1 MIDFA
6 VIPTALLFIAEAIP
20 NTLFMA
26 FVSLFFGILL
36 GSVIAL
42 IRIRSKNV
50 IVNGFLTVFISFF
63 RGVPSIVQLFIVYY
77 SLPYLLAPLFTSI
90 LGHTVK
96 PFDVSPYW
104 TVYTTFIL
112 YNTVYQSENLRGAL
126 RSVDHGQY
134 EAAVAMGMTPF
145 CAFTRIV
152 LPQAFVVAMPAFF
165 TYYLKTIKLLA
176 LVFTV
181 KVVDMFAKADIFSA
195 LYNRRTLHRRRHSL
209 LVRSHP
215 PHPLLQLVGKE
226 TPLQRI
232 LIRKRI
238 RKRTSPEMGCPF
250 LVWDLGKDGRSEI
263 LAFHANLYWICDAS
277 ADL

>member
-152 LPQAFVVAMPAFF
+152 LPQALCAG
-165 TYYLKTIKLLA
+165 LLH
-176 LVFTV
+176 LLPEDHQTPRPGIHRQSRRHVRQSRHLLCSLQQ
-181 KVVDMFAKADIFSA
+181 K
-195 LYNRRTLHRRRHSL
+195 NRTLHRRRHSL
-209 LVRSHP
+209 LGRSHP

-250 LVWDLGKDGRSEI
+250 LRGELGRGV
-263 LAFHANLYWICDAS
+263 A
-277 ADL
+277 

>member
-152 LPQAFVVAMPAFF
+152 LPRP
-165 TYYLKTIKLLA
+165 
-176 LVFTV
+176 
-181 KVVDMFAKADIFSA
+181 S
-195 LYNRRTLHRRRHSL
+195 S
-209 LVRSHP
+209 
-215 PHPLLQLVGKE
+215 
-226 TPLQRI
+226 
-232 LIRKRI
+232 
-238 RKRTSPEMGCPF
+238 
-250 LVWDLGKDGRSEI
+250 
-263 LAFHANLYWICDAS
+263 
-277 ADL
+277 

>member
-112 YNTVYQSENLRGAL
+112 YNT
-126 RSVDHGQY
+126 GQY

-145 CAFTRIV
+145 RAFTRIV

-195 LYNRRTLHRRRHSL
+195 LYNRRTEPYIADTIAYWAVAIL
-209 LVRSHP
+209 LTLFFNWWEKRLRSK
-215 PHPLLQLVGKE
+215 G
-226 TPLQRI
+226 
-232 LIRKRI
+232 
-238 RKRTSPEMGCPF
+238 F
-250 LVWDLGKDGRSEI
+250 
-263 LAFHANLYWICDAS
+263 
-277 ADL
+277 